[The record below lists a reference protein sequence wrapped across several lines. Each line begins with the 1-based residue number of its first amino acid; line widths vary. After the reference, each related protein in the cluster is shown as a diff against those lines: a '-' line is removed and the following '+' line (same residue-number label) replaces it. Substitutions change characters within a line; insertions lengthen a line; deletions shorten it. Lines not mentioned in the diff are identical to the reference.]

1 MSTRTRK
8 PKPGLRAPRRVAK
21 AAPPQF
27 IVPGLS
33 LEAFKSVTRQPDTG
47 KKKVLTMREF
57 RESLECGEDR
67 ARQIMRAL
75 VNAGWA
81 RPTRKNVL
89 SLSNVTQPVAAYEF
103 LETQESANG

>member
-8 PKPGLRAPRRVAK
+8 PKHSLRAPRRGAK
-21 AAPPQF
+21 TAPPQF

-33 LEAFKSVTRQPDTG
+33 VEAFKSVTRQPGADG
-47 KKKVLTMREF
+47 KHVYTMREF
-57 RESLECGEDR
+57 RQSLDCGEDR

-75 VNAGWA
+75 VENGWA

-89 SLSNVTQPVAAYEF
+89 SLSGVTQPVAAYEV

>member
-1 MSTRTRK
+1 MSTRRK
-8 PKPGLRAPRRVAK
+8 TKHTLRAPRRVAK
-21 AAPPQF
+21 PEPPQF

-33 LEAFKSVTRQPDTG
+33 VQAFRSVTRQPGADG
-47 KKKVLTMREF
+47 KHVYTMREF
-57 RESLECGEDR
+57 RQSLDCGEDR

-75 VNAGWA
+75 VENGWA

-89 SLSNVTQPVAAYEF
+89 SLSGVTQPVAAYEV

>member
-33 LEAFKSVTRQPDTG
+33 LEAFKSVTRQPGADG
-47 KKKVLTMREF
+47 KHVYTMREF
-57 RESLECGEDR
+57 RQSLGCGEDL
-67 ARQIMRAL
+67 ARQIMRSL
-75 VNAGWA
+75 VENGWA
-81 RPTRKNVL
+81 ISTRKNVK
-89 SLSNVTQPVAAYEF
+89 SLSGVMQPVAAYEL
-103 LETQESANG
+103 LERPVTNG